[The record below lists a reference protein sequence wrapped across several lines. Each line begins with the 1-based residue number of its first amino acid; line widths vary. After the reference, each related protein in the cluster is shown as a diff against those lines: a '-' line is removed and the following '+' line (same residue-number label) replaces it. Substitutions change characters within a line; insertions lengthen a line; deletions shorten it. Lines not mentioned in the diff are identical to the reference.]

1 MLTNPEA
8 YQRWIRTTHAR
19 SQYVNS
25 MLNMADMQRS
35 NTHEHRDLRQSEIK
49 RSKKHTASAM
59 EAVESFLNP
68 FAVEN
73 QDKLYILSSG
83 QAATEDIAINVIR
96 ADGAG
101 KEARDSF
108 IENRLKHN

>member
-1 MLTNPEA
+1 MEETFLRHAKSQGGSGTGISGILTNPEA
-8 YQRWIRTTHAR
+8 YEHWIRTTHAR

-49 RSKKHTASAM
+49 RSEKHTTSAM

-68 FAVEN
+68 FAVETKIN
-73 QDKLYILSSG
+73 CTSSHLVKLPQKTL
-83 QAATEDIAINVIR
+83 Q
-96 ADGAG
+96 
-101 KEARDSF
+101 
-108 IENRLKHN
+108 